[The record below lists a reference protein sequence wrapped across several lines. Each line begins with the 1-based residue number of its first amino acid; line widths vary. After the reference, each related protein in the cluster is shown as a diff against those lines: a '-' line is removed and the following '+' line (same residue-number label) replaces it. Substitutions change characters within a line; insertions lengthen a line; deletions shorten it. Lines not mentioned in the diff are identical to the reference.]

1 MIQSA
6 VKKAID
12 WSLLVVTTVYLLGGL
27 GIMHYRVVEPLTF
40 GLLGKGLSFELHEN
54 LLLPFL
60 ALLSMH
66 LLLRPI
72 LWTHSKLKSSMAN

>member
-1 MIQSA
+1 MIQSV
-6 VKKAID
+6 VKKIID
-12 WSLLVVTTVYLLGGL
+12 WSLLAVTTVYLLSGL
-27 GIMHYRVVEPLTF
+27 GITHYRVVEPLTF
-40 GLLGKGLSFELHEN
+40 GLLGKGQSFKLHEN

-72 LWTHSKLKSSMAN
+72 LRVYFRLRRSAAN